1 MLGVACLT
9 IRPNT
14 EPPITITDG
23 TNQLVSPESLP
34 VALAGV
40 LRDPTAARSPALWD
54 GHAGERIADVIT
66 AWSSGCVSAQRHRAQ

>member
-14 EPPITITDG
+14 ERPIKITEG
-23 TNQLVSPESLP
+23 TNQLVTPESLP
-34 VALAGV
+34 STLAGV
-40 LRDPTAARSPALWD
+40 LRDPPAARSPALWD

-66 AWSSGCVSAQRHRAQ
+66 SRSSGSVSARRHRAE